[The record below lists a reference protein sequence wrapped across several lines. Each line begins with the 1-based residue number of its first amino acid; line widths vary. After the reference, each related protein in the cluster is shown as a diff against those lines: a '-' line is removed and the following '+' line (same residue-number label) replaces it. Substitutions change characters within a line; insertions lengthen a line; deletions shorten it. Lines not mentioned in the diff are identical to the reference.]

1 MCFVFEGRVKLLSL
15 PKCEPH
21 LGSNKEPEELRDVFC
36 SRLCAHPP
44 VGRLLSICLV
54 DKDPCVEG
62 PIYIKM

>member
-1 MCFVFEGRVKLLSL
+1 M
-15 PKCEPH
+15 PKCDPH
-21 LGSNKEPEELRDVFC
+21 LGSNKEPEALRDVFC
-36 SRLCAHPP
+36 SRLFAHPP